1 MRRTCPRSRRLRAVA
16 PRIVLFVLAILLV
29 HGSTRRAD
37 AATLPCTTI
46 CTGTSGNCNVNG
58 TITIT
63 PGSTIDCTGRSVF
76 VNNLATLKVDDGSM
90 KLVASTLTVYSSAVM
105 KAVQVAGGGSLGVAV
120 ETTGAIAIYGSIQA
134 DAAAGGGSI
143 KVTAGGNVTVVDDGD
158 KGIEASGTAGNAD
171 GGEISIRSAGSIYVY
186 DPVRAESGGAGTAV
200 GGRIEL
206 RATTD
211 VLISGTGAK
220 LFVDGRKADAGT
232 IEVNAGHDITVAST
246 ATLEADGRQDGGNG
260 GGVYLTAGNKV
271 TLGSNV
277 SARGGVGAGGGSSA
291 GGELRVE
298 SGCGGVDITG
308 SIDIRGGELGAGI
321 DGGAVEIETL
331 GDLTIGTGVLIDTH
345 SVGNAGNGGDV
356 KLTSAKKLT
365 LGSNAK
371 IDTRGDTSSNNGD
384 GAAGSVELTGCE
396 VETGA
401 GAIVDAK
408 GIAGGTVVIDAASDG
423 VVNPTAM
430 HINGTSSFDASGTAA
445 GEDGTIWVAVGKERL
460 SGTCSTNGQPCT
472 LDANCT
478 VGCTPGQCNGLNP
491 DTDNVLTQFVS
502 DTDIREDVNI
512 VACASSCNP

>member
-1 MRRTCPRSRRLRAVA
+1 MRARGPSLARTPRWTCSALAV
-16 PRIVLFVLAILLV
+16 IFVVFACDV
-29 HGSTRRAD
+29 AD
-37 AATLPCTTI
+37 AATVPCTTI
-46 CTGTSGNCNVNG
+46 CSGTSGNCNVSG
-58 TITIT
+58 TITIA
-63 PGSTIDCTGRSVF
+63 PGSTIDCTGRPVF
-76 VNNLATLKVDDGSM
+76 VDNLATLKVEDGSM
-90 KLVASTLTVYSSAVM
+90 KLLASTLTVYPSAVM
-105 KAVQVAGGGSLGVAV
+105 KAIQVAGGGSLGVEV
-120 ETTGAIAIYGSIQA
+120 ETTGAIAIYGSLQA

-143 KVTAGGNVTVVDDGD
+143 KINAGGNVTVVDDGD
-158 KGIEASGTAGNAD
+158 KGIEASGTAANAD
-171 GGEISIRSAGSIYVY
+171 GGEITIRSGGSIYVN
-186 DPVRAESGGAGTAV
+186 DPVRAESGSAGTAG

-211 VLISGTGAK
+211 VVISGTGAK
-220 LFVDGRKADAGT
+220 LFVDGRKTDAGT
-232 IEVNAGHDITVAST
+232 IDVTAGHDITVAST

-271 TLGSNV
+271 TLGSAV

-291 GGELRVE
+291 GGELHVE
-298 SGCGGVDITG
+298 SGCGGVAITG
-308 SIDIRGGELGAGI
+308 NIDIRGGELGAGI

-345 SVGNAGNGGDV
+345 AVGNAGNGGDV
-356 KLTSAKKLT
+356 KLTSGKKLT
-365 LGSNAK
+365 LGGNAK

-423 VVNPTAM
+423 AVNPTAM

-445 GEDGTIWVAVGKERL
+445 GEGGTIWVAVGKERL
-460 SGTCSTNGQPCT
+460 TGTCSTNGQPCT

-478 VGCTPGQCNGLNP
+478 VGCTPGQCDGLNP
-491 DTDNVLTQFVS
+491 DTDNVLTQFIS

-512 VACASSCNP
+512 VACASGCNP